1 MRPAS
6 YDLTQH
12 PAICAVEIE
21 RGEMKGGEKKQA
33 SVFYALWFEMS
44 LNYVGLCLV
53 PFLDTQNFSTEE
65 VHVQFCSNCLLV
77 V

>member
-21 RGEMKGGEKKQA
+21 RGEMKGGEKPAQKH
-33 SVFYALWFEMS
+33 EIKE
-44 LNYVGLCLV
+44 NR
-53 PFLDTQNFSTEE
+53 DTVRNTNQ
-65 VHVQFCSNCLLV
+65 QL
-77 V
+77 